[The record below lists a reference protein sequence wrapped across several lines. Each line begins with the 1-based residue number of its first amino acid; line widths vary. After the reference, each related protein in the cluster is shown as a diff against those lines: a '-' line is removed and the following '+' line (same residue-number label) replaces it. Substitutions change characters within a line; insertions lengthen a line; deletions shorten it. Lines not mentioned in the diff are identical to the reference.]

1 METLKLSERSTPVLG
16 CLEAGERVGVRS
28 QTEPHENKPVPRD
41 GSAGQVGENQFPVN
55 FTLILPFNRSFNLVL
70 EMVGFCLTKN
80 ICPEDFI
87 LLAQVVAGDF
97 SSWVKAHRVGGGQ
110 YAFPPSP
117 SKGEPQQTLTN
128 GSMSGING
136 TFPIP

>member
-1 METLKLSERSTPVLG
+1 MYSDIPE
-16 CLEAGERVGVRS
+16 
-28 QTEPHENKPVPRD
+28 
-41 GSAGQVGENQFPVN
+41 VGENQFPVN
-55 FTLILPFNRSFNLVL
+55 FTLILPFNRSFNLAL
-70 EMVGFCLTKN
+70 GMVGFCLTKN